1 MGVETTHHQPNFLL
15 SRRSKQ
21 CNFAPLHCMKF
32 IAVIGTLVASA
43 TALVGAPADYG
54 KEIQPLLAQ
63 NCYQCHGATQ
73 PKHGLRLDTAAFALK
88 GGQSGPAIKPGK
100 SSDSLLVQVISGTH
114 KDLTRMPYKKPPL
127 SAAQIALVRRWID
140 EGAKAPANEVPG
152 SKAHWAFVAP
162 KRPQVPR
169 VISKEVISPKDGKAA
184 KSAPLNTQSL
194 ITNHSHPI
202 DAFIRARL
210 AKEKLTPSPEADRF
224 TLIRRL
230 SLDLLGLLPK
240 PADLD
245 AFVND
250 QSPDAYEKLVE
261 RLLASPHYGER
272 WGRWWL
278 DVARYADSNGYS
290 IDAPRTIW
298 RYRDWVIAA
307 LNRDLPFDQFTIEQ
321 LAGDMLPNATMEQKV
336 ATGFHRNTQINQ
348 EGGIDK
354 EQFRIESVVDRVATT
369 GYAWLGL
376 TIACCQC
383 HDHKFD
389 PIAQKEYCGLFAML
403 NNQDEPDLPLTSP
416 DESKRVAAIDA
427 KVAGYI
433 ADLFKKEAGIVER
446 ELKWEA
452 AMSPEQRQAMPQL
465 WREVFDTPPAQR
477 TDAQKL
483 VMVTSFVEHAPENKT
498 HQAAIKKFRA
508 EKPKVETTMVMRE
521 AAKARRTYLHIKGD
535 FTRDGGDVKAH
546 FPSALHPF
554 KGATDREPNRL
565 DLANWLVDAA
575 NPLTTRVVVNRVWQ
589 QYFGKGLVDTEN
601 DFGTQGS
608 LPSHPELLD
617 WLAVEFQKPGGDGVS
632 RLGPGA
638 NGAAS
643 TASER
648 NPQTPDARR
657 QTPWSLKG
665 LHRLIVTSATYRQSS
680 AVRPELQRVDAN
692 NKLLARQN
700 RLRLDAEVVRDVGL
714 TASGLLTPKLGGPSV
729 YPPIPENAMA
739 LGQRKQPWPTST
751 GPDRYRR
758 GLYTF
763 YYRATPPPS
772 MNVFDSPDGYSTC
785 TRRIRSNTPLQALA
799 LLNDTAFVE
808 FAQGLATR
816 VLKEVPADA
825 TTRLEHAFRLCLA
838 RKPSATEA
846 SRLAELLKAETASVT
861 DAEAKAVKA
870 PAGMESKQFAAWT
883 TVARVLLNL
892 DETITRE

>member
-1 MGVETTHHQPNFLL
+1 VGTSAPNFLL
-15 SRRSKQ
+15 SPQSKQ
-21 CNFAPLHCMKF
+21 GIFAPLHRMKF
-32 IAVIGTLVASA
+32 IAVIGTLAASVAVLA
-43 TALVGAPADYG
+43 AAPVDYV
-54 KEIQPLLAQ
+54 KEIKPLLRAQ
-63 NCYQCHGATQ
+63 CYQCHGATQ
-73 PKHGLRLDTAAFALK
+73 PKHGLRLDTAASALK
-88 GGQSGPAIKPGK
+88 GGQTGPAIQPGK
-100 SSDSLLVQVISGTH
+100 SSDSLLVQVISGAH
-114 KDLTRMPYKKPPL
+114 KDIARMPYKKPPL
-127 SAAQIALVRRWID
+127 TDAQIALVRQWID
-140 EGAKAPANEVPG
+140 EGAKAPAGEQAD
-152 SKAHWAFVAP
+152 SKVHWSFIAP
-162 KRPQVPR
+162 KRPAVPPIGNR
-169 VISKEVISPKDGKAA
+169 Q
-184 KSAPLNTQSL
+184 SAIGN
-194 ITNHSHPI
+194 PI

-210 AKEKLTPSPEADRF
+210 ATEKLTPSPEADRP

-230 SLDLLGLLPK
+230 SLDLLGLPPK
-240 PADLD
+240 PADVD

-250 QSPDAYEKLVE
+250 QSPDASEKLVE

-290 IDAPRTIW
+290 IDAPRSIW

-321 LAGDMLPNATMEQKV
+321 LAGDMLPNATMDQKV

-376 TIACCQC
+376 TIACANC

-389 PIAQKEYCGLFAML
+389 PIAQKEYFGLFAML

-416 DESKRVAAIDA
+416 DDSKRVADIEM
-427 KVAGYI
+427 KVSGYI
-433 ADLFKKEAGIVER
+433 ADLFKKDAGIVER
-446 ELKWEA
+446 ELKWEGS
-452 AMSPEQRQAMPQL
+452 MTPEQRQAMPQL

-483 VMVTSFVEHAPENKT
+483 VMVTSFVEHAAENKT

-521 AAKARRTYLHIKGD
+521 GAKARRTYLHIKGD

-546 FPSALHPF
+546 FPSALHSF
-554 KGATDREPNRL
+554 KGTADREPNRL
-565 DLANWLVDAA
+565 DLANWLVDSA
-575 NPLTTRVVVNRVWQ
+575 NPLTARVTVNRVWQ

-617 WLAVEFQKPGGDGVS
+617 WLAMEFQKPSGSS
-632 RLGPGA
+632 RGNEAPSE
-638 NGAAS
+638 NAAS
-643 TASER
+643 QSLLTSAATR
-648 NPQTPDARR
+648 
-657 QTPWSLKG
+657 PWSLKG

-680 AVRPELQRVDAN
+680 AVRSDLQRVDAN

-700 RLRLDAEVVRDVGL
+700 RLRLDAEIVRDVGL
-714 TASGLLTPKLGGPSV
+714 TASGLLAPTLGGPSV
-729 YPPIPENAMA
+729 YPPISENAMA

-772 MNVFDSPDGYSTC
+772 MNVFDAPDGYSTC

-799 LLNDTAFVE
+799 LLNDTAFFE
-808 FAQGLATR
+808 FAENLATR
-816 VLKEVPADA
+816 VLKEVPANDTA
-825 TTRLEHAFRLCLA
+825 RLEHAFRLCLA
-838 RKPSATEA
+838 RKPSATESA
-846 SRLAELLKAETASVT
+846 RLAELLKGETASVT
-861 DAEAKAVKA
+861 ETEAKAVKA
-870 PAGMESKQFAAWT
+870 PAGVEPKQFAAWT

>member
-1 MGVETTHHQPNFLL
+1 
-15 SRRSKQ
+15 
-21 CNFAPLHCMKF
+21 MKL
-32 IAVIGTLVASA
+32 IVAIGTLAASA
-43 TALVGAPADYG
+43 TALVGAPVDYV
-54 KEIQPLLAQ
+54 KDIQPLLAQ

-88 GGQSGPAIKPGK
+88 GGQSGPAIKPGN

-114 KDLTRMPYKKPPL
+114 KDITRMPYKKPPL
-127 SAAQIALVRRWID
+127 SDGQIALVRQWVD

-162 KRPQVPR
+162 TRPAVPAIANR
-169 VISKEVISPKDGKAA
+169 QSPII
-184 KSAPLNTQSL
+184 N
-194 ITNHSHPI
+194 PI
-202 DAFIRARL
+202 DAFILARL
-210 AKEKLTPSPEADRF
+210 AKEKLAPSPEADRA

-240 PADLD
+240 PEEVD
-245 AFVND
+245 AFMND
-250 QSPDAYEKLVE
+250 KSPDAYEKLVE

-278 DVARYADSNGYS
+278 DVARYSDSNGYS
-290 IDAPRTIW
+290 IDAPRSIW

-321 LAGDMLPNATMEQKV
+321 IAGDMLPDATLEQKV

-369 GYAWLGL
+369 AYGWLGL
-376 TIACCQC
+376 TLACSQC

-389 PIAQKEYCGLFAML
+389 PFTQKEYFGLFAML
-403 NNQDEPDLPLTSP
+403 NNQDEPDLPLVSP
-416 DESKRVAAIDA
+416 DQAMHVAAIEA

-433 ADLFKKEAGIVER
+433 ADLFKKEADIVTR
-446 ELKWEA
+446 ELKWETS
-452 AMSPEQRQAMPQL
+452 MTPEQRQAMPQL
-465 WREVFDTPPAQR
+465 WREIFDVPAAQR

-483 VMVTSFVEHAPENKT
+483 VMVTSFVENAAENKT
-498 HQAAIKKFRA
+498 HQAVIKKLRA
-508 EKPKVETTMVMRE
+508 EKPKVETSMVMRE
-521 AAKARRTYLHIKGD
+521 AAKPRRTYLHIKGD

-546 FPSALHPF
+546 FPAALHPA
-554 KGATDREPNRL
+554 KVPADREPNRL
-565 DLANWLVDAA
+565 DLARWLVDDA
-575 NPLTTRVVVNRVWQ
+575 NPLTARVLVNRVWQ

-608 LPSHPELLD
+608 LPTHPELLD
-617 WLAVEFQKPGGDGVS
+617 WLAVEFKQP
-632 RLGPGA
+632 
-638 NGAAS
+638 
-643 TASER
+643 TAKS
-648 NPQTPDARR
+648 NSPSPIAY
-657 QTPWSLKG
+657 SLKG

-680 AVRPELQRVDAN
+680 AARPDLARVDAN

-700 RLRLDAEVVRDVGL
+700 RLRLDAEIVRDIGL
-714 TASGLLTPKLGGPSV
+714 SASGLLAPKIGGPSV
-729 YPPIPENAMA
+729 YPPIPAGA
-739 LGQRKQPWPTST
+739 LDLGQRKQPWPTST

-763 YYRATPPPS
+763 HFRATPPPS
-772 MNVFDSPDGYSTC
+772 MSVFDAPDGYSTC

-799 LLNDTAFVE
+799 LLNDTAYFE
-808 FAQGLATR
+808 FAEGLAAR
-816 VLKEVPADA
+816 VLKEVPANDSA
-825 TTRLEHAFRLCLA
+825 RLEHAFRLCLA
-838 RKPSATEA
+838 RKPSGTESA
-846 SRLAELLKAETASVT
+846 RVAELLKGELAAVT
-861 DAEAKAVKA
+861 DAEAKSAKA
-870 PAGMESKQFAAWT
+870 PAGVEPKQFAAWT

>member
-1 MGVETTHHQPNFLL
+1 
-15 SRRSKQ
+15 
-21 CNFAPLHCMKF
+21 MKL
-32 IAVIGTLVASA
+32 IVAIGTLAASA
-43 TALVGAPADYG
+43 TALVGAPVDYV
-54 KEIQPLLAQ
+54 KDIQPLLAQ

-88 GGQSGPAIKPGK
+88 GGQSGPAIKPGN

-114 KDLTRMPYKKPPL
+114 KDITRMPYKKPPL
-127 SAAQIALVRRWID
+127 SDGQIALVRQWVD

-162 KRPQVPR
+162 TRPAVPAIANR
-169 VISKEVISPKDGKAA
+169 QSPII
-184 KSAPLNTQSL
+184 N
-194 ITNHSHPI
+194 PI
-202 DAFIRARL
+202 DAFILARL
-210 AKEKLTPSPEADRF
+210 AKEKLAPSPEADRA

-240 PADLD
+240 PEEVD
-245 AFVND
+245 AFMND
-250 QSPDAYEKLVE
+250 KSPDAYEKLVE

-278 DVARYADSNGYS
+278 DVARYSDSNGYS
-290 IDAPRTIW
+290 IDAPRSIW

-321 LAGDMLPNATMEQKV
+321 IAGDMLPDATLEQKV

-369 GYAWLGL
+369 AYGWLGL
-376 TIACCQC
+376 TLACSQC

-389 PIAQKEYCGLFAML
+389 PFTQKEYFGLFAML
-403 NNQDEPDLPLTSP
+403 NNQDEPDLPLVSP
-416 DESKRVAAIDA
+416 DQAMHVAAIEA

-433 ADLFKKEAGIVER
+433 ADLFKKEADIVTR
-446 ELKWEA
+446 ELKWETS
-452 AMSPEQRQAMPQL
+452 MTPEQRQAMPQL
-465 WREVFDTPPAQR
+465 WREIFDVPAAQR

-483 VMVTSFVEHAPENKT
+483 VMVTSFVENAAENKT
-498 HQAAIKKFRA
+498 HQAVIKKLRA
-508 EKPKVETTMVMRE
+508 EKPKVETSMVMRE
-521 AAKARRTYLHIKGD
+521 AAKPRRTYLHIKGD

-546 FPSALHPF
+546 FPAALHPA
-554 KGATDREPNRL
+554 KVPADREPNRL
-565 DLANWLVDAA
+565 DLARWLVDDA
-575 NPLTTRVVVNRVWQ
+575 NPLTARVLVNRVWQ

-608 LPSHPELLD
+608 LPTHPELLD
-617 WLAVEFQKPGGDGVS
+617 WLAVEFKQP
-632 RLGPGA
+632 
-638 NGAAS
+638 
-643 TASER
+643 TAKS
-648 NPQTPDARR
+648 NSPSPI
-657 QTPWSLKG
+657 PYSLKG

-680 AVRPELQRVDAN
+680 AARPDLARVDAN

-700 RLRLDAEVVRDVGL
+700 RLRLDAEIVRDIGL
-714 TASGLLTPKLGGPSV
+714 SASGLLAPKIGGPSV
-729 YPPIPENAMA
+729 YPPIPAGA
-739 LGQRKQPWPTST
+739 LDLGQRKQPWPTST

-763 YYRATPPPS
+763 HFRATPPPS
-772 MNVFDSPDGYSTC
+772 MSVFDAPDGYSTC

-799 LLNDTAFVE
+799 LLNDTAYFE
-808 FAQGLATR
+808 FAEGLAAR
-816 VLKEVPADA
+816 VLKEVPANDSA
-825 TTRLEHAFRLCLA
+825 RLEHAFRLCLA
-838 RKPSATEA
+838 RKPSGTESA
-846 SRLAELLKAETASVT
+846 RVAELLKGELAAVT
-861 DAEAKAVKA
+861 DAEAKSAKA
-870 PAGMESKQFAAWT
+870 PAGVEPKQFAAWT

>member
-1 MGVETTHHQPNFLL
+1 MKPFYALGLLMAFTT
-15 SRRSKQ
+15 
-21 CNFAPLHCMKF
+21 
-32 IAVIGTLVASA
+32 
-43 TALVGAPADYG
+43 
-54 KEIQPLLAQ
+54 PLLAAAVDYATEVRPIFAQ
-63 NCYQCHGATQ
+63 HCYQCHGATQ
-73 PKHGLRLDTAAFALK
+73 PKHGLRLDTAAFALS
-88 GGQSGPAIKPGK
+88 GGKSGPAIQPGK
-100 SSDSLLVQVISGTH
+100 SSDSLLVQVISGAH
-114 KDLTRMPYKKPPL
+114 KDITRMPYQKPPL
-127 SAAQIALVRRWID
+127 SDAQIALVRQWID

-152 SKAHWAFVAP
+152 SKVHWSFVAP
-162 KRPQVPR
+162 TRPPVPAIGNR
-169 VISKEVISPKDGKAA
+169 Q
-184 KSAPLNTQSL
+184 SAIGN
-194 ITNHSHPI
+194 PI
-202 DAFIRARL
+202 DAFILARL
-210 AKEKLTPSPEADRF
+210 AKEKLTPSPEADRV

-230 SLDLLGLLPK
+230 SLDLLGLPPK
-240 PADLD
+240 PTDVD

-290 IDAPRTIW
+290 IDAPRSIW

-321 LAGDMLPNATMEQKV
+321 LAGDMLPNATMDQKV

-376 TIACCQC
+376 TIACANC

-389 PIAQKEYCGLFAML
+389 PISQKEYFGLYAML

-416 DESKRVAAIDA
+416 DESKRVADIEA

-433 ADLFKKEAGIVER
+433 ADLFKKDAGIVDR

-452 AMSPEQRQAMPQL
+452 SMTPEQRQAMPQL
-465 WREVFDTPPAQR
+465 WREIFDTPPAQR

-483 VMVTSFVEHAPENKT
+483 VMVTSFVEHAAENKT
-498 HQAAIKKFRA
+498 HQAALKKFRA

-521 AAKARRTYLHIKGD
+521 AAKPRRTYLQIKGD

-546 FPSALHPF
+546 FPSALHPT
-554 KGATDREPNRL
+554 KVPADREPNRL
-565 DLANWLVDAA
+565 DLAQWLVDEA
-575 NPLTTRVVVNRVWQ
+575 NPLTARVLVNRVWQ

-617 WLAVEFQKPGGDGVS
+617 WLAVELQKPEGSSVS
-632 RLGPGA
+632 GLGSRARGE
-638 NGAAS
+638 AS
-643 TASER
+643 KSSER
-648 NPQTPDARR
+648 NPQTLDPRP
-657 QTPWSLKG
+657 QTQSPTPWSLKG

-680 AVRPELQRVDAN
+680 AVRADLLRVDAN

-700 RLRLDAEVVRDVGL
+700 RLRLDAEIVRDVGL
-714 TASGLLTPKLGGPSV
+714 TASGLLTPTLGGPSV

-772 MNVFDSPDGYSTC
+772 MNVFDAPDGYSTC

-799 LLNDTAFVE
+799 LLNDTAYVE
-808 FAQGLATR
+808 FAEGLAAR
-816 VLKEVPADA
+816 VLKEVPANDM
-825 TTRLEHAFRLCLA
+825 TRLEHAFRLCLA

-846 SRLAELLKAETASVT
+846 TRLSELLKSETASMT
-861 DAEAKAVKA
+861 DAEAKAMKT
-870 PAGMESKQFAAWT
+870 PAGVEPKHFAAWT

>member
-1 MGVETTHHQPNFLL
+1 MDTTEAGQAQRFIGVSSSSAPNFLL
-15 SRRSKQ
+15 SQQPKPGS
-21 CNFAPLHCMKF
+21 FASLHRMKF
-32 IAVIGTLVASA
+32 IAVIGSLVASA
-43 TALVGAPADYG
+43 AALPAAPVDYV

-63 NCYQCHGATQ
+63 HCYQCHGATQ
-73 PKHGLRLDTAAFALK
+73 PKRGLRLDTAAFALK
-88 GGQSGPAIKPGK
+88 GGQSGPAVQPGK
-100 SSDSLLVQVISGTH
+100 SSDSLLVEVIAGTH
-114 KDLTRMPYKKPPL
+114 KDITRMPYKKPPL
-127 SAAQIALVRRWID
+127 SEAQVALVRRWID

-152 SKAHWAFVAP
+152 SKVHWAFVAP
-162 KRPQVPR
+162 KRPEVPK
-169 VISKEVISPKDGKAA
+169 VISKEVISPKAG

-194 ITNHSHPI
+194 ITNYSHPI
-202 DAFIRARL
+202 DSFIRARL
-210 AKEKLTPSPEADRF
+210 AKEQLTPSPEADRV

-230 SLDLLGLLPK
+230 SLDLLGLPPM
-240 PADLD
+240 PAEVD

-250 QSPDAYEKLVE
+250 KSPDAYEKLVD

-290 IDAPRTIW
+290 IDAPRSIW

-321 LAGDMLPNATMEQKV
+321 IAGDMLPNATLEQKV

-376 TIACCQC
+376 TIACANC

-389 PIAQKEYCGLFAML
+389 PISQKEYFGLYAML

-416 DESKRVAAIDA
+416 DDSKRVADIEAR
-427 KVAGYI
+427 VAGYI
-433 ADLFKKEAGIVER
+433 GDLFKKDAGIVDR
-446 ELKWEA
+446 ELKWETG
-452 AMSPEQRQAMPQL
+452 MTPEQRQAMPQL
-465 WREVFDTPPAQR
+465 WREIFDTQPAQR
-477 TDAQKL
+477 TEAQKL
-483 VMVTSFVEHAPENKT
+483 VMVTSFVEHAAENKT
-498 HQAAIKKFRA
+498 HQAAIKKLRA
-508 EKPKVETTMVMRE
+508 EKPKVDTTMVMRE
-521 AAKARRTYLHIKGD
+521 SAKARRTYLQIKGD
-535 FTRDGGDVKAH
+535 FTRDGGEVKAH

-554 KGATDREPNRL
+554 KGAADREPNRL
-565 DLANWLVDAA
+565 DLAHWLVDEA
-575 NPLTTRVVVNRVWQ
+575 NPLTARVIVNRVWQ

-601 DFGTQGS
+601 DFGTQGA

-617 WLAVEFQKPGGDGVS
+617 WLAVEFRQP
-632 RLGPGA
+632 
-638 NGAAS
+638 
-643 TASER
+643 
-648 NPQTPDARR
+648 TPS
-657 QTPWSLKG
+657 PHSPSPIPYSLKG

-680 AVRPELQRVDAN
+680 AVRADLLRVDAN

-700 RLRLDAEVVRDVGL
+700 RLRLDAEIVRDVGL
-714 TASGLLTPKLGGPSV
+714 SASGLLTPTLGGPSV
-729 YPPIPENAMA
+729 YPPIPDGALS

-799 LLNDTAFVE
+799 LLNDTAYVE
-808 FAQGLATR
+808 FAEGLATR
-816 VLKEVPADA
+816 VLKEVPTNDSA
-825 TTRLEHAFRLCLA
+825 RLEHAFRLCLA
-838 RKPSATEA
+838 RQPSAAEA
-846 SRLAELLKAETASVT
+846 GRLADLLKGEIASVT
-861 DAEAKAVKA
+861 EAEAKAVKA
-870 PAGMESKQFAAWT
+870 PAGVEPKQFAAWT

>member
-1 MGVETTHHQPNFLL
+1 MKPFYALGLLMAFTT
-15 SRRSKQ
+15 
-21 CNFAPLHCMKF
+21 
-32 IAVIGTLVASA
+32 
-43 TALVGAPADYG
+43 
-54 KEIQPLLAQ
+54 PLLAAAVDYATEVRPIFAQ
-63 NCYQCHGATQ
+63 HCYQCHGATQ
-73 PKHGLRLDTAAFALK
+73 PKHGLRLDTAAFALS
-88 GGQSGPAIKPGK
+88 GGKSGPAIQPGK
-100 SSDSLLVQVISGTH
+100 SSDSLLVQVISGAH
-114 KDLTRMPYKKPPL
+114 KDITRMPYKKPPL
-127 SAAQIALVRRWID
+127 SDAQIALVRQWID

-152 SKAHWAFVAP
+152 SKVHWSFVAP
-162 KRPQVPR
+162 TRPPVPAIGNR
-169 VISKEVISPKDGKAA
+169 Q
-184 KSAPLNTQSL
+184 SAIGN
-194 ITNHSHPI
+194 PI
-202 DAFIRARL
+202 DAFILARL
-210 AKEKLTPSPEADRF
+210 AKEKLTPSPEADRV

-230 SLDLLGLLPK
+230 SLDLLGLPPK
-240 PADLD
+240 PTDVD

-290 IDAPRTIW
+290 IDAPRSIW

-321 LAGDMLPNATMEQKV
+321 LAGDMLPNATMDQKV

-376 TIACCQC
+376 TIACANC

-389 PIAQKEYCGLFAML
+389 PISQKEYFGLYAML

-416 DESKRVAAIDA
+416 DESKRVADIEA

-433 ADLFKKEAGIVER
+433 ADLFKKDAGIVDR

-452 AMSPEQRQAMPQL
+452 SMTPEQRQAMPQL
-465 WREVFDTPPAQR
+465 WREIFDTPPAQR

-483 VMVTSFVEHAPENKT
+483 VMVTSFVEHAAENKT
-498 HQAAIKKFRA
+498 HQAALKKFRA

-521 AAKARRTYLHIKGD
+521 AAKPRRTYLQIKGD

-546 FPSALHPF
+546 FPSALHPT
-554 KGATDREPNRL
+554 KVPADREPNRL
-565 DLANWLVDAA
+565 DLAQWLVDEA
-575 NPLTTRVVVNRVWQ
+575 NPLTARVLVNRVWQ

-617 WLAVEFQKPGGDGVS
+617 WLAVELQKPEGSSVS
-632 RLGPGA
+632 GLGSRARGE
-638 NGAAS
+638 AS
-643 TASER
+643 KSSER
-648 NPQTPDARR
+648 NPQTLDPRP
-657 QTPWSLKG
+657 QTQSPTPWSLKG

-680 AVRPELQRVDAN
+680 AVRADLLRVDAN

-700 RLRLDAEVVRDVGL
+700 RLRLDAEIVRDVGL
-714 TASGLLTPKLGGPSV
+714 TASGLLTPTLGGPSV

-772 MNVFDSPDGYSTC
+772 MNVFDAPDGYSTC

-799 LLNDTAFVE
+799 LLNDTAYVE
-808 FAQGLATR
+808 FAEGLAAR
-816 VLKEVPADA
+816 VLKEVPANDM
-825 TTRLEHAFRLCLA
+825 TRLEHAFRLCLA

-846 SRLAELLKAETASVT
+846 TRLSELLKSETASMT
-861 DAEAKAVKA
+861 DAETKVVKA
-870 PAGMESKQFAAWT
+870 PAGVEPKQFAVWT

>member
-1 MGVETTHHQPNFLL
+1 
-15 SRRSKQ
+15 
-21 CNFAPLHCMKF
+21 MKF
-32 IAVIGTLVASA
+32 IAVIGTLAASA
-43 TALVGAPADYG
+43 TALVGAPVDYG

-63 NCYQCHGATQ
+63 HCYQCHGATQ
-73 PKHGLRLDTAAFALK
+73 PKHGLRLDTAAFAIK
-88 GGQSGPAIKPGK
+88 GGQTGPAIKPGK

-114 KDLTRMPYKKPPL
+114 KDITRMPYKKPPL
-127 SAAQIALVRRWID
+127 SDAQIALVRRWID

-152 SKAHWAFVAP
+152 SKAHWSFVAP
-162 KRPQVPR
+162 KRPPVPS
-169 VISKEVISPKDGKAA
+169 VQYSVSSVQSA
-184 KSAPLNTQSL
+184 KVRLDAKLKTENWTLNTAPS
-194 ITNHSHPI
+194 SHPI
-202 DAFIRARL
+202 DAFIHARL
-210 AKEKLTPSPEADRF
+210 AKERLNPSPEADRV

-230 SLDLLGLLPK
+230 SLDLLGLPPK
-240 PADLD
+240 PADVD

-290 IDAPRTIW
+290 IDAPRSIW

-376 TIACCQC
+376 TIACANC

-389 PIAQKEYCGLFAML
+389 PIAQKEYFGLFAML
-403 NNQDEPDLPLTSP
+403 NNQDEPDLPLVSP
-416 DESKRVAAIDA
+416 DQAKHVAAIEA

-433 ADLFKKEAGIVER
+433 ADLFKKDAAIVDR

-452 AMSPEQRQAMPQL
+452 SMTPEQRQAMPQL
-465 WREVFDTPPAQR
+465 WREVFDVPPAQR

-483 VMVTSFVEHAPENKT
+483 VMVTSYVEHAAENKT

-554 KGATDREPNRL
+554 KGAADREPNRL

-575 NPLTTRVVVNRVWQ
+575 NPLTARVVVNRVWQ

-608 LPSHPELLD
+608 VPSHPELLD
-617 WLAVEFQKPGGDGVS
+617 WLAVEFQKPSGSS
-632 RLGPGA
+632 RGNEAPSGKASNQSLLA
-638 NGAAS
+638 SAA
-643 TASER
+643 
-648 NPQTPDARR
+648 AR
-657 QTPWSLKG
+657 PWSLKG

-700 RLRLDAEVVRDVGL
+700 RLRLDAEIVRDVGL
-714 TASGLLTPKLGGPSV
+714 TASGLLTPTLGGPSV

-799 LLNDTAFVE
+799 LLNDAAFVE

-816 VLKEVPADA
+816 VLKEVPANDTA
-825 TTRLEHAFRLCLA
+825 RLEHAFRLCLA
-838 RKPSATEA
+838 RKPNATEA
-846 SRLAELLKAETASVT
+846 SRLAELLKGETASVT

-870 PAGMESKQFAAWT
+870 PTGVEPKQFAAWT

>member
-1 MGVETTHHQPNFLL
+1 
-15 SRRSKQ
+15 
-21 CNFAPLHCMKF
+21 MKLN
-32 IAVIGTLVASA
+32 AAIGTLAASA
-43 TALVGAPADYG
+43 AALVAAPVDYVR
-54 KEIQPLLAQ
+54 EIQPLLAQ

-73 PKHGLRLDTAAFALK
+73 PKHGLRLDTAALALK
-88 GGQSGPAIKPGK
+88 GGQAGPAIKPGK

-114 KDLTRMPYKKPPL
+114 KDLARMPYKKPPL

-162 KRPQVPR
+162 KRPAVPTIGNR
-169 VISKEVISPKDGKAA
+169 Q
-184 KSAPLNTQSL
+184 SA
-194 ITNHSHPI
+194 IAHPI

-210 AKEKLTPSPEADRF
+210 AKEKLTPSPEADRP

-230 SLDLLGLLPK
+230 SLDLLGLPPK
-240 PADLD
+240 PADVD

-354 EQFRIESVVDRVATT
+354 EQFRLESVVDRVNTT
-369 GYAWLGL
+369 GAAWLGL
-376 TIACCQC
+376 TVGCMQC

-389 PIAQKEYCGLFAML
+389 PLLQKEYYGLFAML
-403 NNQDEPDLPLTSP
+403 NNQDEPDLPLVSA
-416 DESKRVAAIDA
+416 DQAKHVAEIEAR
-427 KVAGYI
+427 VAGYI
-433 ADLFKKEAGIVER
+433 ADLFKKDAGIVDR
-446 ELKWEA
+446 ELKWETS
-452 AMSPEQRQAMPQL
+452 MTPEQRQAMPQL
-465 WREVFDTPPAQR
+465 WREVFDVPPTQR

-483 VMVTSFVEHAPENKT
+483 VMVTSYVEHAAENKT

-554 KGATDREPNRL
+554 KGVADREPNRL
-565 DLANWLVDAA
+565 DLAHWLVDEA
-575 NPLTTRVVVNRVWQ
+575 NPLTARVVVNRVWQ

-617 WLAVEFQKPGGDGVS
+617 WLAVEFQKPSGSS
-632 RLGPGA
+632 RGNEAPSEK
-638 NGAAS
+638 AAS
-643 TASER
+643 QSLLTSAATR
-648 NPQTPDARR
+648 
-657 QTPWSLKG
+657 PWSLKG

-680 AVRPELQRVDAN
+680 AVRADLQRVDAN

-700 RLRLDAEVVRDVGL
+700 RLRLDAEIVRDVGL
-714 TASGLLTPKLGGPSV
+714 TASGLLTPTLGGPSV

-751 GPDRYRR
+751 GPDRFRR

-772 MNVFDSPDGYSTC
+772 MNVFDAPDGYSTC

-799 LLNDTAFVE
+799 LLNDTAYVE
-808 FAQGLATR
+808 FAEGLATR
-816 VLKEVPADA
+816 VLKEVPAND

-846 SRLAELLKAETASVT
+846 TRLGELLKAETASVT
-861 DAEAKAVKA
+861 DAEVKAVKA
-870 PAGMESKQFAAWT
+870 PAGVEPKQFAAWT

-892 DETITRE
+892 DEAITRE

>member
-1 MGVETTHHQPNFLL
+1 
-15 SRRSKQ
+15 
-21 CNFAPLHCMKF
+21 MKF
-32 IAVIGTLVASA
+32 IAAIGTLALSA
-43 TALVGAPADYG
+43 AAHAAAPVDYV

-63 NCYQCHGATQ
+63 HCYQCHGATQ
-73 PKHGLRLDTAAFALK
+73 PKHGLRLDTAAFAIK
-88 GGQSGPAIKPGK
+88 GGQSGPAIRAGK

-114 KDLTRMPYKKPPL
+114 KDITQMPYKKPPL
-127 SAAQIALVRRWID
+127 SDAQIALVRRWID

-152 SKAHWAFVAP
+152 SKVHWAFIAP
-162 KRPQVPR
+162 KRPEVPK
-169 VISKEVISPKDGKAA
+169 VISKEVISPKAG

-194 ITNHSHPI
+194 ITNYSHPI

-210 AKEKLTPSPEADRF
+210 VLEKLTPSPEADRV

-230 SLDLLGLLPK
+230 SLDLLGLP
-240 PADLD
+240 PSPTEVD

-250 QSPDAYEKLVE
+250 KSPDAYEKLVE

-290 IDAPRTIW
+290 IDAPRSIW

-376 TIACCQC
+376 TIACANC

-389 PIAQKEYCGLFAML
+389 PISQKEYFGLYAML

-416 DESKRVAAIDA
+416 DETKRVADIEA
-427 KVAGYI
+427 KVSGYI
-433 ADLFKKEAGIVER
+433 GDIFRKDAGIVGR
-446 ELKWEA
+446 ELTWEGS
-452 AMSPEQRQAMPQL
+452 MTPEQRQAMPQL
-465 WREVFDTPPAQR
+465 WREIFDTPPAQR

-483 VMVTSFVEHAPENKT
+483 VMVTSFVEHAAENKT

-508 EKPKVETTMVMRE
+508 EKPKVDTTMVMRE
-521 AAKARRTYLHIKGD
+521 TAKPRRTYLQIKGD

-554 KGATDREPNRL
+554 KGAADREPNRL
-565 DLANWLVDAA
+565 DLARWLVDEV
-575 NPLTTRVVVNRVWQ
+575 NPLTARVLVNRVWQ

-601 DFGTQGS
+601 DFGTQGA

-617 WLAVEFQKPGGDGVS
+617 WLAVEFQKPGGDGVL
-632 RLGPGA
+632 RLGSGAPGTA
-638 NGAAS
+638 P

-648 NPQTPDARR
+648 TAQDPRLQTPS
-657 QTPWSLKG
+657 PWSLKS

-680 AVRPELQRVDAN
+680 AVRADLQRVDAN

-700 RLRLDAEVVRDVGL
+700 RLRLDAEIVRDVGL
-714 TASGLLTPKLGGPSV
+714 TASGLLTPTLGGPSV

-772 MNVFDSPDGYSTC
+772 MNVFDSPDGFSTC
-785 TRRIRSNTPLQALA
+785 TRRLRSNTPLQALA

-808 FAQGLATR
+808 FAEGLATR
-816 VLKEVPADA
+816 VLKEVPANDTA
-825 TTRLEHAFRLCLA
+825 RLEHAFRLCLA
-838 RKPSATEA
+838 RQPTGTEA
-846 SRLAELLKAETASVT
+846 ARLGELLKAEAASLT
-861 DAEAKAVKA
+861 EAEVKAAKAPVGVE
-870 PAGMESKQFAAWT
+870 PKQFAVWM

>member
-1 MGVETTHHQPNFLL
+1 
-15 SRRSKQ
+15 
-21 CNFAPLHCMKF
+21 MKPF
-32 IAVIGTLVASA
+32 YALGLLVAFTMPLPSA
-43 TALVGAPADYG
+43 PVDYAV
-54 KEIQPLLAQ
+54 EVRPILAQ
-63 NCYQCHGATQ
+63 HCYQCHGATQ

-88 GGQSGPAIKPGK
+88 GGKSGPAIQPGK

-114 KDLTRMPYKKPPL
+114 KDITRMPYKKPPL
-127 SAAQIALVRRWID
+127 SDAQIALVRRWID

-152 SKAHWAFVAP
+152 SKVHWSFVAP
-162 KRPQVPR
+162 KRPAVPS
-169 VISKEVISPKDGKAA
+169 VQYSVTSNQSA
-184 KSAPLNTQSL
+184 KGRTDTKLNTEHWPLNTSPS
-194 ITNHSHPI
+194 SHPI
-202 DAFIRARL
+202 DAFIHARL
-210 AKEKLTPSPEADRF
+210 AKEKLSPSPEADRV
-224 TLIRRL
+224 TLFRRL
-230 SLDLLGLLPK
+230 SLDLLGLPPK
-240 PADLD
+240 PADVD

-261 RLLASPHYGER
+261 RQLASPHYGER

-290 IDAPRTIW
+290 IDAPRSIW

-376 TIACCQC
+376 TIACANC

-389 PIAQKEYCGLFAML
+389 PFTQKEYFGLFAML

-416 DESKRVAAIDA
+416 DDSKRVADIEA

-433 ADLFKKEAGIVER
+433 ADLFKKDAVIVQR

-452 AMSPEQRQAMPQL
+452 GMTPEQRQAMPQL
-465 WREVFDTPPAQR
+465 WREIFDVPPAQR

-483 VMVTSFVEHAPENKT
+483 VMVTSFVENAPENKT

-508 EKPKVETTMVMRE
+508 EKPKVDTTMVMRE

-554 KGATDREPNRL
+554 KGTADREPNRF
-565 DLANWLVDAA
+565 DLAQWLVDEA
-575 NPLTTRVVVNRVWQ
+575 NPLTTRVLVNRVWQ

-617 WLAVEFQKPGGDGVS
+617 WLAVEFRQPTTS
-632 RLGPGA
+632 
-638 NGAAS
+638 
-643 TASER
+643 
-648 NPQTPDARR
+648 PQSPS
-657 QTPWSLKG
+657 PIPYSLKS

-680 AVRPELQRVDAN
+680 AVRADLLRVDAN

-700 RLRLDAEVVRDVGL
+700 RLRLDAEIVRDVGL
-714 TASGLLTPKLGGPSV
+714 TASGLLTPTLGGPSV

-763 YYRATPPPS
+763 FYRATPPPS
-772 MNVFDSPDGYSTC
+772 MNVFDAPDGYSTC

-799 LLNDTAFVE
+799 LLNDTAYVE
-808 FAQGLATR
+808 FAEGLAAR
-816 VLKEVPADA
+816 VLKEVPANDSA
-825 TTRLEHAFRLCLA
+825 RLEHAFRLCLA

-846 SRLAELLKAETASVT
+846 GRLGELLKGELAALT

-870 PAGMESKQFAAWT
+870 PAGVEPKQFAAWT

>member
-1 MGVETTHHQPNFLL
+1 
-15 SRRSKQ
+15 
-21 CNFAPLHCMKF
+21 MKL
-32 IAVIGTLVASA
+32 IVAIGTLAASA
-43 TALVGAPADYG
+43 TALVGAPVDYV
-54 KEIQPLLAQ
+54 KDIQPLLAQ

-88 GGQSGPAIKPGK
+88 GGQSGPAIKPGN

-114 KDLTRMPYKKPPL
+114 KDITRMPYKKPPL
-127 SAAQIALVRRWID
+127 SDGQIALVRQWVD

-162 KRPQVPR
+162 TRPAVPAIANR
-169 VISKEVISPKDGKAA
+169 QSPII
-184 KSAPLNTQSL
+184 N
-194 ITNHSHPI
+194 PI
-202 DAFIRARL
+202 DAFILARL
-210 AKEKLTPSPEADRF
+210 AKEKLAPSPEADRA

-240 PADLD
+240 PEEVD
-245 AFVND
+245 AFAND
-250 QSPDAYEKLVE
+250 KSPDAYEKLVE

-278 DVARYADSNGYS
+278 DVARYSDSNGYS
-290 IDAPRTIW
+290 IDAPRSIW

-321 LAGDMLPNATMEQKV
+321 IAGDMLPDATLEQKV

-369 GYAWLGL
+369 AYGWLGL
-376 TIACCQC
+376 TLACSQC

-389 PIAQKEYCGLFAML
+389 PFTQKEYFGLFAML
-403 NNQDEPDLPLTSP
+403 NNQDEPDLPLVSP
-416 DESKRVAAIDA
+416 DQAMHVAAIEA

-433 ADLFKKEAGIVER
+433 ADLFKKEADIVTR
-446 ELKWEA
+446 ELKWETS
-452 AMSPEQRQAMPQL
+452 MTPEQRQAMPQL
-465 WREVFDTPPAQR
+465 WREIFDVPAAQR

-483 VMVTSFVEHAPENKT
+483 VMVTSFVENAAENKT
-498 HQAAIKKFRA
+498 HQAVIKKLRA
-508 EKPKVETTMVMRE
+508 EKPKVETSMVMRE
-521 AAKARRTYLHIKGD
+521 AAKPRRTYLHIKGD

-546 FPSALHPF
+546 FPAALHPA
-554 KGATDREPNRL
+554 KVPADREPNRL
-565 DLANWLVDAA
+565 DLARWLVEDA
-575 NPLTTRVVVNRVWQ
+575 NPLTARVLVNRVWQ

-608 LPSHPELLD
+608 LPTHPELLD
-617 WLAVEFQKPGGDGVS
+617 WLAVEFKQP
-632 RLGPGA
+632 
-638 NGAAS
+638 
-643 TASER
+643 TAKS
-648 NPQTPDARR
+648 NSPSPI
-657 QTPWSLKG
+657 PYSLKG

-680 AVRPELQRVDAN
+680 AARPDLTRVDAN

-700 RLRLDAEVVRDVGL
+700 RLRLDAEIVRDIGL
-714 TASGLLTPKLGGPSV
+714 SASGLLAPKIGGPSV
-729 YPPIPENAMA
+729 YPPIPAGA
-739 LGQRKQPWPTST
+739 LDLGQRKQPWPTST

-763 YYRATPPPS
+763 HFRATPPPS
-772 MNVFDSPDGYSTC
+772 MSVFDAPDGYSTC

-799 LLNDTAFVE
+799 LLNDTAYFE
-808 FAQGLATR
+808 FAEGLAAR
-816 VLKEVPADA
+816 VLKEVPANDSA
-825 TTRLEHAFRLCLA
+825 RLEHAFRLCLA
-838 RKPSATEA
+838 RKPSVTESA
-846 SRLAELLKAETASVT
+846 RVAELLKGELAAVT
-861 DAEAKAVKA
+861 DAEAKSAKA
-870 PAGMESKQFAAWT
+870 PTGVEPKQFAAWT

>member
-1 MGVETTHHQPNFLL
+1 
-15 SRRSKQ
+15 
-21 CNFAPLHCMKF
+21 MKF
-32 IAVIGTLVASA
+32 NAVIGTLSLSA
-43 TALVGAPADYG
+43 TALVAAPVDYV

-63 NCYQCHGATQ
+63 HCYQCHGATQ
-73 PKHGLRLDTAAFALK
+73 PKHGLRLDTAAFAIK
-88 GGQSGPAIKPGK
+88 GGQSGAAIKPGK

-114 KDLTRMPYKKPPL
+114 KDITRMPYKKPPL
-127 SAAQIALVRRWID
+127 SDAHIALVRRWID

-152 SKAHWAFVAP
+152 SKVHWAFLTP
-162 KRPQVPR
+162 KRPMVPR
-169 VISKEVISPKDGKAA
+169 IQNPESRIQNS
-184 KSAPLNTQSL
+184 
-194 ITNHSHPI
+194 I

-210 AKEKLTPSPEADRF
+210 AKEQLTPSPEADRV

-230 SLDLLGLLPK
+230 ALDLLGLPPM
-240 PADLD
+240 PAEVD

-250 QSPDAYEKLVE
+250 KSPDAYEKLVD

-290 IDAPRTIW
+290 IDAPRSIW

-376 TIACCQC
+376 TIACANC

-389 PIAQKEYCGLFAML
+389 PISQKEYFGLYAML

-416 DESKRVAAIDA
+416 DESKRAADIEA

-433 ADLFKKEAGIVER
+433 ADLFKKDAGIVDR
-446 ELKWEA
+446 ELTWEGS
-452 AMSPEQRQAMPQL
+452 MTPEQRQAMPQL
-465 WREVFDTPPAQR
+465 WREIFDTPPAQR

-483 VMVTSFVEHAPENKT
+483 VMVTSFVEHAAEHKT
-498 HQAAIKKFRA
+498 HQAVIKKFRA
-508 EKPKVETTMVMRE
+508 EKPKVDTTMVMRE
-521 AAKARRTYLHIKGD
+521 AAKPRRTFLQIKGD

-554 KGATDREPNRL
+554 KAAPDREPNRL
-565 DLANWLVDAA
+565 DLARWLVDEA
-575 NPLTTRVVVNRVWQ
+575 NPLTARVLVNRVWQ

-601 DFGTQGS
+601 DFGTQGA
-608 LPSHPELLD
+608 LPIHPELLD
-617 WLAVEFQKPGGDGVS
+617 WLAAEFQKPGGGVEGLKVS
-632 RLGPGA
+632 RVEEARPSA
-638 NGAAS
+638 PAS
-643 TASER
+643 TL
-648 NPQTPDARR
+648 Q
-657 QTPWSLKG
+657 PWSLKS

-680 AVRPELQRVDAN
+680 AVRADLLRVDAN
-692 NKLLARQN
+692 NKWLARQN
-700 RLRLDAEVVRDVGL
+700 RLRLDAEIVRDVGL
-714 TASGLLTPKLGGPSV
+714 TASGLLTPTLGGPSV

-772 MNVFDSPDGYSTC
+772 MNVFDSPDGFSTC
-785 TRRIRSNTPLQALA
+785 TRRMRSNTPLQALA
-799 LLNDTAFVE
+799 LLNDTAFYE
-808 FAQGLATR
+808 FAEHLATR
-816 VLKEVPADA
+816 VLKEVPANDSA
-825 TTRLEHAFRLCLA
+825 RLEHAFRLCLA
-838 RKPSATEA
+838 RKPSAAEATRLAGLLKTEA
-846 SRLAELLKAETASVT
+846 ASLT
-861 DAEAKAVKA
+861 EAEAKSVKA
-870 PAGMESKQFAAWT
+870 PAGVEPKQFAAWT

>member
-1 MGVETTHHQPNFLL
+1 
-15 SRRSKQ
+15 
-21 CNFAPLHCMKF
+21 MKF
-32 IAVIGTLVASA
+32 ITAIGTLAASA
-43 TALVGAPADYG
+43 TALVGAPVDYV

-63 NCYQCHGATQ
+63 NCYQCHGASQ

-88 GGQSGPAIKPGK
+88 GGQTGPAIRPGK

-114 KDLTRMPYKKPPL
+114 KDITRMPYKKPPL
-127 SAAQIALVRRWID
+127 SAAQITLVRRWID

-152 SKAHWAFVAP
+152 SRVHWAFIAP
-162 KRPQVPR
+162 KRPAVPS
-169 VISKEVISPKDGKAA
+169 VQYSVTSVQSAKARPDA
-184 KSAPLNTQSL
+184 KLNTENWMLNTSP
-194 ITNHSHPI
+194 SAHPI
-202 DAFIRARL
+202 DAFIHARL
-210 AKEKLTPSPEADRF
+210 AKEKLAPSPEADRV

-230 SLDLLGLLPK
+230 SLDLLGLPPK
-240 PADLD
+240 PADVD
-245 AFVND
+245 AFVSD
-250 QSPDAYEKLVE
+250 TSPEAYEKLVE

-290 IDAPRTIW
+290 IDAPRSIW

-321 LAGDMLPNATMEQKV
+321 IAGDMLPGATMEQKV

-376 TIACCQC
+376 TIACANC

-389 PIAQKEYCGLFAML
+389 PISQKEYFGLYAML

-416 DESKRVAAIDA
+416 DDSKRVADIEAR
-427 KVAGYI
+427 VAGYI
-433 ADLFKKEAGIVER
+433 GDLFKKEADIVAR

-452 AMSPEQRQAMPQL
+452 SMTPEQRQAMPQL
-465 WREVFDTPPAQR
+465 WREIFDMPPAQR

-483 VMVTSFVEHAPENKT
+483 VMVTSFVENAAENKT
-498 HQAAIKKFRA
+498 HQATIKKFRA
-508 EKPKVETTMVMRE
+508 EKPKADTTMVMRE
-521 AAKARRTYLHIKGD
+521 AAKPRRTYLQIKGD

-546 FPSALHPF
+546 FPSALHAF
-554 KGATDREPNRL
+554 KGAADREPNRL
-565 DLANWLVDAA
+565 DLAQWLVDDA
-575 NPLTTRVVVNRVWQ
+575 NPLTARVVVNRVWQ

-601 DFGTQGS
+601 DFGTQGA
-608 LPSHPELLD
+608 LPTHPELLD
-617 WLAVEFQKPGGDGVS
+617 WLAVAFQKPSGSS
-632 RLGPGA
+632 RGNEASSEKAVKQSLLTS
-638 NGAAS
+638 AA
-643 TASER
+643 T
-648 NPQTPDARR
+648 Q
-657 QTPWSLKG
+657 PWSLKG
-665 LHRLIVTSATYRQSS
+665 LHRLIVTSAIYRQSS
-680 AVRPELQRVDAN
+680 AVRADLLRVDAN

-700 RLRLDAEVVRDVGL
+700 RLRLDAEIVRDVGL
-714 TASGLLTPKLGGPSV
+714 TVSGLLTPTLGGPSV

-763 YYRATPPPS
+763 FYRATPPPS

-808 FAQGLATR
+808 FAEGLATR
-816 VLKEVPADA
+816 VLKEVPANDSA
-825 TTRLEHAFRLCLA
+825 RLDHAFRLCLA
-838 RKPSATEA
+838 RKPSAGEA
-846 SRLAELLKAETASVT
+846 TRLGDLLKVELAAVT
-861 DAEAKAVKA
+861 DAEAKAVKT
-870 PAGMESKQFAAWT
+870 PVGVEPKQFAVWM

>member
-1 MGVETTHHQPNFLL
+1 
-15 SRRSKQ
+15 
-21 CNFAPLHCMKF
+21 MKF
-32 IAVIGTLVASA
+32 IAAIGTLALSA
-43 TALVGAPADYG
+43 AAHAAAPVDYA

-114 KDLTRMPYKKPPL
+114 KDITRMPYKKPPL

-140 EGAKAPANEVPG
+140 EGAKAPANEVPR

-162 KRPQVPR
+162 KRPEVPK
-169 VISKEVISPKDGKAA
+169 VIRREVISPKAG
-184 KSAPLNTQSL
+184 KSAPLNTQSQ
-194 ITNHSHPI
+194 ITNHLHPI

-210 AKEKLTPSPEADRF
+210 AKEKLTPSPEADRV

-230 SLDLLGLLPK
+230 SLDLLGLPPS
-240 PADLD
+240 PAEVD

-250 QSPDAYEKLVE
+250 KSPGAYDKVVE

-354 EQFRIESVVDRVATT
+354 EQFRLESVVDRVNTT
-369 GYAWLGL
+369 GAAWLGL
-376 TIACCQC
+376 TVGCMQC

-389 PIAQKEYCGLFAML
+389 PLLQKEYYGLFAML
-403 NNQDEPDLPLTSP
+403 NNQDEPDLPLVSA
-416 DESKRVAAIDA
+416 DQAKHVAEIEAR
-427 KVAGYI
+427 VAGYI
-433 ADLFKKEAGIVER
+433 ADLFKKDAGIVDR
-446 ELKWEA
+446 ELKWETS
-452 AMSPEQRQAMPQL
+452 MTPEQRQAMPQL
-465 WREVFDTPPAQR
+465 WREVFDVPPAQR

-483 VMVTSFVEHAPENKT
+483 VMVTSFIEHAAENKT

-508 EKPKVETTMVMRE
+508 EKPKVDTTMVMRE
-521 AAKARRTYLHIKGD
+521 AAKSRRTYLHIKGD

-554 KGATDREPNRL
+554 KGTADREPNRL
-565 DLANWLVDAA
+565 DLANWLVDTA
-575 NPLTTRVVVNRVWQ
+575 NPLTTRVIVNRVWQ

-608 LPSHPELLD
+608 LPSHPELID
-617 WLAVEFQKPGGDGVS
+617 WLAVEFRQP
-632 RLGPGA
+632 
-638 NGAAS
+638 
-643 TASER
+643 
-648 NPQTPDARR
+648 TPS
-657 QTPWSLKG
+657 PHSPSPIPYSLKG

-680 AVRPELQRVDAN
+680 AVRADLLRVDAN

-700 RLRLDAEVVRDVGL
+700 RLRLDAEIVRDVGL
-714 TASGLLTPKLGGPSV
+714 TASGLLTPTLGGPSV

-772 MNVFDSPDGYSTC
+772 MNVFDTPDGYSTC

-808 FAQGLATR
+808 FAEGLAAR
-816 VLKEVPADA
+816 VLKEAPDNDA
-825 TTRLEHAFRLCLA
+825 ARLEHAFRLCLA
-838 RKPSATEA
+838 RKPNTTEA
-846 SRLAELLKAETASVT
+846 TRLGYLLKAETASVT

-870 PAGMESKQFAAWT
+870 PGGVQPKQFAVWM

>member
-1 MGVETTHHQPNFLL
+1 
-15 SRRSKQ
+15 
-21 CNFAPLHCMKF
+21 MKF
-32 IAVIGTLVASA
+32 IAVIGTIASSVA
-43 TALVGAPADYG
+43 ALAAAPVDYV

-63 NCYQCHGATQ
+63 HCYQCHGATQ

-88 GGQSGPAIKPGK
+88 GGQNGPAIQPGK

-114 KDLTRMPYKKPPL
+114 KDITQMPYKKPPL
-127 SAAQIALVRRWID
+127 SDAHIALVRRWID
-140 EGAKAPANEVPG
+140 EGAKAPANEQPG
-152 SKAHWAFVAP
+152 SKVHWAFVAP
-162 KRPQVPR
+162 KRPMVPR
-169 VISKEVISPKDGKAA
+169 IQNPESRIQ
-184 KSAPLNTQSL
+184 N
-194 ITNHSHPI
+194 PI

-210 AKEKLTPSPEADRF
+210 AKERLTPSLEADRV

-230 SLDLLGLLPK
+230 ALDLLGLPPM
-240 PADLD
+240 PAEVD

-250 QSPDAYEKLVE
+250 KSPDAYEKLVE

-290 IDAPRTIW
+290 IDAPRSIW

-376 TIACCQC
+376 TIACANC

-389 PIAQKEYCGLFAML
+389 PISQKEYFGLYAML

-416 DESKRVAAIDA
+416 DESKRAADIEA
-427 KVAGYI
+427 KVSGYI
-433 ADLFKKEAGIVER
+433 ADLFKKDAGIVDR
-446 ELKWEA
+446 ELTWEGS
-452 AMSPEQRQAMPQL
+452 MTPEQRQAMPQL
-465 WREVFDTPPAQR
+465 WREIFDTPPAQR

-483 VMVTSFVEHAPENKT
+483 VMVTSFVEHAAEHKT
-498 HQAAIKKFRA
+498 HQAVIKKFRA
-508 EKPKVETTMVMRE
+508 EKPKVDTTMVMRE
-521 AAKARRTYLHIKGD
+521 AAKPRRTFLQIKGD

-554 KGATDREPNRL
+554 KAAPDREPNRL
-565 DLANWLVDAA
+565 DLARWLVDEA
-575 NPLTTRVVVNRVWQ
+575 NPLTARVLVNRVWQ

-601 DFGTQGS
+601 DFGTQGA
-608 LPSHPELLD
+608 LPIHPELLD
-617 WLAVEFQKPGGDGVS
+617 WLAAEFQKPGGGVEGLKGS
-632 RLGPGA
+632 RVEEARPSA
-638 NGAAS
+638 PAS
-643 TASER
+643 TL
-648 NPQTPDARR
+648 Q
-657 QTPWSLKG
+657 PWSLKS

-680 AVRPELQRVDAN
+680 AVRPDLVRVDAN
-692 NKLLARQN
+692 NKWLARQN
-700 RLRLDAEVVRDVGL
+700 RLRLDAEIVRDVGL
-714 TASGLLTPKLGGPSV
+714 TASGLLTPTLGGPSV

-772 MNVFDSPDGYSTC
+772 MNVFDSPDGFSTC
-785 TRRIRSNTPLQALA
+785 TRRMRSNTPLQALA
-799 LLNDTAFVE
+799 LLNDTAFYE
-808 FAQGLATR
+808 FAEHLATR
-816 VLKEVPADA
+816 VLKEVPANDSA
-825 TTRLEHAFRLCLA
+825 RLEHAFRLCLA
-838 RKPSATEA
+838 RKPSAAEATRLAGLLKTEA
-846 SRLAELLKAETASVT
+846 ASLT
-861 DAEAKAVKA
+861 EAEAKSVKA
-870 PAGMESKQFAAWT
+870 PAGVEPKQFAAWT

>member
-1 MGVETTHHQPNFLL
+1 
-15 SRRSKQ
+15 
-21 CNFAPLHCMKF
+21 MKF
-32 IAVIGTLVASA
+32 IAVTAVFAASA
-43 TALVGAPADYG
+43 VALAGAPVDYV

-63 NCYQCHGATQ
+63 HCYQCHGATQ

-88 GGQSGPAIKPGK
+88 GGLSGPAIKPGK
-100 SSDSLLVQVISGTH
+100 SSDSLLVQLISGTH
-114 KDLTRMPYKKPPL
+114 KDITRMPYKKPPL
-127 SAAQIALVRRWID
+127 SDAQVALVRRWID
-140 EGAKAPANEVPG
+140 EGAKAPAYEVPG

-162 KRPQVPR
+162 KRPEVPK
-169 VISKEVISPKDGKAA
+169 VISKEVISPK
-184 KSAPLNTQSL
+184 SRNLAPLNTQSL
-194 ITNHSHPI
+194 ITNYSHPI
-202 DAFIRARL
+202 DAFIHARL
-210 AKEKLTPSPEADRF
+210 AKEALAPSPEADRP

-230 SLDLLGLLPK
+230 SLDLLGLPPK
-240 PADLD
+240 PEEVD

-250 QSPDAYEKLVE
+250 QSPDAYAKLVE

-278 DVARYADSNGYS
+278 DVARYSDSNGYS
-290 IDAPRTIW
+290 IDAPRSIW

-321 LAGDMLPNATMEQKV
+321 LAGDLLPNATMEQKV

-369 GYAWLGL
+369 AYGWLGL
-376 TIACCQC
+376 TIACSQC

-389 PIAQKEYCGLFAML
+389 PFTQKEYFGLFAML

-416 DESKRVAAIDA
+416 DETKRVAAIEE

-433 ADLFKKEAGIVER
+433 GDLFKKDADIVAR

-452 AMSPEQRQAMPQL
+452 SMTPEQRQAMPQL
-465 WREVFDTPPAQR
+465 WREIFDVPPAQR

-483 VMVTSFVEHAPENKT
+483 TMVTSFVENAPENKT

-508 EKPKVETTMVMRE
+508 DKPKADTTMVMRE
-521 AAKARRTYLHIKGD
+521 AAKPRRTYLHIKGD
-535 FTRDGGDVKAH
+535 FTRDGGDVEPH
-546 FPSALHPF
+546 FPAALHAFRPGSARGSRAEAGGPPDSRPNDS
-554 KGATDREPNRL
+554 KQRDKVSGGPPETAREPRALPNRL
-565 DLANWLVDAA
+565 DLAHWLVDDA
-575 NPLTTRVVVNRVWQ
+575 NPLTTRVLVNRVWQ

-617 WLAVEFQKPGGDGVS
+617 WLAVEFKHPT
-632 RLGPGA
+632 A
-638 NGAAS
+638 NPHLPS
-643 TASER
+643 PISY
-648 NPQTPDARR
+648 
-657 QTPWSLKG
+657 SLKS

-680 AVRPELQRVDAN
+680 AVRADLQRVDAN

-700 RLRLDAEVVRDVGL
+700 RLRLDAEIVRDIGL
-714 TASGLLTPKLGGPSV
+714 TASGLLTPTLGGPSV
-729 YPPIPENAMA
+729 YPPIPAGA
-739 LGQRKQPWPTST
+739 LDLGQRKQPWPTST

-763 YYRATPPPS
+763 HFRATPPPS
-772 MNVFDSPDGYSTC
+772 MSVFDAPDGYSTC

-799 LLNDTAFVE
+799 LLNDAAYFE
-808 FAQGLATR
+808 FAEGLATR
-816 VLKEVPADA
+816 VLKEVPANDS
-825 TTRLEHAFRLCLA
+825 TRLEHAFRLCLS

-846 SRLAELLKAETASVT
+846 GRLVELLKSETAAVT
-861 DAEAKAVKA
+861 DAEAKSAKA
-870 PAGMESKQFAAWT
+870 PTGVDPKQFAAWT